1 MPTISPFWSTQHQ
14 YFPQL
19 NIVPTFSP
27 LWTLPD
33 MVESYVDKMRMERQD
48 IDFYVG
54 KLKGRHGDKDKQEGN
69 VLLEPA
75 APMFHLLIFGNVSI
89 KNPKIHEIQKSV
101 NSKNP

>member
-1 MPTISPFWSTQHQ
+1 MLIHIMPTISPFWSTQHQ

-54 KLKGRHGDKDKQEGN
+54 KLKGRHGDKDNKWYASWENGDK
-69 VLLEPA
+69 
-75 APMFHLLIFGNVSI
+75 MLI
-89 KNPKIHEIQKSV
+89 
-101 NSKNP
+101 